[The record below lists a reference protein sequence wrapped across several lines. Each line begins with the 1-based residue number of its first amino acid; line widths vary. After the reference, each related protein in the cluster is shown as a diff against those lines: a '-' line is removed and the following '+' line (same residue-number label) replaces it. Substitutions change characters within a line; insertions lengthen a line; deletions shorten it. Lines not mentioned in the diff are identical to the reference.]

1 MDSGPAHTTDFT
13 SKWMKDRKVKW
24 IPKEHWFANS
34 LISRQCNSQSME
46 LLKKKLK
53 KHQAYSVDEQV
64 RVAKSEWRKFPIPK
78 IRFALLSWHKRV
90 GLTEKS
96 RGFQLEQNL

>member
-46 LLKKKLK
+46 LLKKKFEEASSL
-53 KHQAYSVDEQV
+53 Q
-64 RVAKSEWRKFPIPK
+64 R
-78 IRFALLSWHKRV
+78 
-90 GLTEKS
+90 
-96 RGFQLEQNL
+96 

>member
-46 LLKKKLK
+46 LLKKNLK
-53 KHQAYSVDEQV
+53 KRQAYSVDEQV

-90 GLTEKS
+90 ELTEKS

>member
-1 MDSGPAHTTDFT
+1 MDE
-13 SKWMKDRKVKW
+13 R
-24 IPKEHWFANS
+24 
-34 LISRQCNSQSME
+34 SQSKVDSERALVRQLTDLAPMQFAVNGTFKKN
-46 LLKKKLK
+46 LKKR
-53 KHQAYSVDEQV
+53 QAYSVDEQV

-90 GLTEKS
+90 ELTEKS

>member
-34 LISRQCNSQSME
+34 PDVAPME
-46 LLKKKLK
+46 FAVNGTFKKNLKKR
-53 KHQAYSVDEQV
+53 QAYSVDEQV
-64 RVAKSEWRKFPIPK
+64 RVAKSEWRKFPIHK
-78 IRFALLSWHKRV
+78 IRFALLSWHKRAE
-90 GLTEKS
+90 LTEKS